1 MKITDIEIL
10 GKIKTKK
17 FNEIIFSCLKSN
29 SEKALNILFL
39 GVTHGEE
46 PQGYFLINK
55 FIEEIKEK
63 NLKFKNNLYFIPCI
77 NPDGKA
83 INQRGNSN
91 NVDLNRNFAT
101 KNYEVTTFDDGT
113 TSGKFAKS
121 EMETQF
127 LSYVIE
133 NYNLDIILSFHAPF
147 AIVNYDGPAKEIAEE
162 ISKITGYPIQV
173 DIGYP
178 TPGSFGTFCGVEKNI
193 PTITLEVDEKL
204 TDDELWLQNEP
215 VFKYLANFI

>member
-1 MKITDIEIL
+1 MKTIKMNDIT
-10 GKIKTKK
+10 
-17 FNEIIFSCLKSN
+17 FSYLESGNLSAK
-29 SEKALNILFL
+29 NILFL

-46 PQGYFLINK
+46 PQGEYLINK
-55 FIEEIKEK
+55 FIEKINSN
-63 NLKFKNNLYFIPCI
+63 NLTFKNNLYFIPCL

-83 INQRGNSN
+83 NYQRGNSN

-121 EMETQF
+121 EIETQF
-127 LSYVIE
+127 LSYIVE
-133 NYNLDIILSFHAPF
+133 NYNFDVILSIHAPF
-147 AIVNYDGPAKEIAEE
+147 AVVNYDGPAKDIATK
-162 ISKITGYPIQV
+162 ISEITGYPVQV
-173 DIGYP
+173 DIGYA

-204 TDDELWLQNEP
+204 SNEQLWEQNKL
-215 VFKYLANFI
+215 VFEYLANII